1 MEVSSWENHLFLWAI
16 YTMAMLNNQMVYDS
30 VVPKHS
36 DYPLR
41 MPSAWSRDY
50 TVTYDCC
57 LMLVITIL
65 YYYIILLYYITILYY
80 YIILLYYI
88 TILYYYIILLY
99 YITILYYYIILLYY
113 ITILYYYIILL
124 YYITI
129 FYYYIILLYSIT
141 ILYYYIILLYYITIL
156 WHAVCHRIIWP
167 TTKKKKN
174 VSAGPNS
181 IFLTTMLCFAKWI
194 NGNFRILKWRCL
206 PYIRPYIRPM

>member
-80 YIILLYYI
+80 YIM
-88 TILYYYIILLY
+88 TCCMSSHHM
-99 YITILYYYIILLYY
+99 T
-113 ITILYYYIILL
+113 
-124 YYITI
+124 
-129 FYYYIILLYSIT
+129 
-141 ILYYYIILLYYITIL
+141 
-156 WHAVCHRIIWP
+156 HH
-167 TTKKKKN
+167 KKKKKKQRICR
-174 VSAGPNS
+174 SQRH
-181 IFLTTMLCFAKWI
+181 IFDHHAVFCQVDQWEFQDPKMEVPTIYKALYKAYVREYDHKI
-194 NGNFRILKWRCL
+194 
-206 PYIRPYIRPM
+206 